1 MGMSGHSLQ
10 RRSFP
15 CGQEWRAG
23 ALTVVAGPTLLSG
36 IFQRDGPVAKSLF
49 LNLDGSKAKK
59 KSAKQILIIRAG
71 LLF

>member
-1 MGMSGHSLQ
+1 
-10 RRSFP
+10 
-15 CGQEWRAG
+15 
-23 ALTVVAGPTLLSG
+23 VAGPTLLSG

>member
-1 MGMSGHSLQ
+1 MVLWARMESWSADGRGWPHA
-10 RRSFP
+10 P
-15 CGQEWRAG
+15 VWD
-23 ALTVVAGPTLLSG
+23 
-36 IFQRDGPVAKSLF
+36 FQRDGPVAKSLF

>member
-1 MGMSGHSLQ
+1 MESWSADGRGWPHA
-10 RRSFP
+10 P
-15 CGQEWRAG
+15 VWD
-23 ALTVVAGPTLLSG
+23 
-36 IFQRDGPVAKSLF
+36 FQRDGPVAKSLF